1 MIQYEK
7 IDYSK
12 DIDLDKTDKSKKYE
26 ACHYKYFNN
35 GFKSDSKVCSICN
48 CGIKS
53 FGNFAII
60 TVNDVDYR
68 VFVFDM
74 TEDDVMVII
83 KNFEPNES

>member
-7 IDYSK
+7 IDDSK
-12 DIDLDKTDKSKKYE
+12 DIDTFKSKKYE
-26 ACHYKYFNN
+26 IFHYKYFNN
-35 GFKSDSKVCSICN
+35 GFKSDSKVCSSCKW
-48 CGIKS
+48 GIKS

-74 TEDDVMVII
+74 TEDDAMVIL

>member
-1 MIQYEK
+1 MKKLTILKILILTKLINQKSMKPVIINISTMVLNLIQ
-7 IDYSK
+7 
-12 DIDLDKTDKSKKYE
+12 
-26 ACHYKYFNN
+26 
-35 GFKSDSKVCSICN
+35 
-48 CGIKS
+48 
-53 FGNFAII
+53 NFAII